1 APARRELLL
10 LNPSS
15 GGSLPPDRRDPFC
28 VTAQHLPL
36 NDRQKPGKEY
46 DLSLIF
52 NIFPR
57 QVILNPHMLPVS
69 SISGAT
75 GKKIASY
82 PFSG

>member
-1 APARRELLL
+1 P
-10 LNPSS
+10 PSS
-15 GGSLPPDRRDPFC
+15 GGTLPPVLPGPFC

>member
-1 APARRELLL
+1 MP
-10 LNPSS
+10 
-15 GGSLPPDRRDPFC
+15 GGILPPDRRDPFC
-28 VTAQHLPL
+28 VTAQHLSL

-57 QVILNPHMLPVS
+57 QMILNPHMLPVS

>member
-1 APARRELLL
+1 MT
-10 LNPSS
+10 
-15 GGSLPPDRRDPFC
+15 G
-28 VTAQHLPL
+28 
-36 NDRQKPGKEY
+36 QKPGKEY

-75 GKKIASY
+75 GKKNSQLSFLWVRIMQAFYGARLFCSLTERML
-82 PFSG
+82 